1 MRVLI
6 LFVSFAVCSAN
17 LNLDGIWSQ
26 WKAANGK
33 QYSDNEELIRLI
45 YFKININCGFVIVL
59 FRKISFEKELI

>member
-33 QYSDNEELIRLI
+33 RYSDNEELIRLI
-45 YFKININCGFVIVL
+45 YFKINLN
-59 FRKISFEKELI
+59 

>member
-33 QYSDNEELIRLI
+33 IYSDNEELIRLI
-45 YFKININCGFVIVL
+45 YFRINLNCGFGVVQV
-59 FRKISFEKELI
+59 RKISFNKALL